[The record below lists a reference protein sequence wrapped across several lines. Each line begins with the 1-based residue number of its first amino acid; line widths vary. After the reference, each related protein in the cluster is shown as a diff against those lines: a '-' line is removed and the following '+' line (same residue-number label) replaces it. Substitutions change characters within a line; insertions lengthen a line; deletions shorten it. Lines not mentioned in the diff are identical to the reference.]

1 MEEEAEQEQ
10 LKSLEHEPS
19 SQEDQEQI
27 GFNVN
32 EQ

>member
-1 MEEEAEQEQ
+1 MEEEAEQE